1 VAYRT
6 RIEITRKILEIALG
20 GALKTRIMYG
30 AYLSFP
36 QTREYLDF
44 LQEKGLLEHRKDDK
58 QYWTTEKG
66 KTFLTEIV
74 EMQELLAPSNKN
86 AVILAD

>member
-1 VAYRT
+1 MAYRT
-6 RIEITRKILEIALG
+6 RIEITSKILEIAVG

-44 LQEKGLLEHRKDDK
+44 LQEKGLLEYHKDDK

-74 EMQELLAPSNKN
+74 EMQQLLTPSNEN
-86 AVILAD
+86 ALMLAD

>member
-1 VAYRT
+1 MAYRT
-6 RIEITRKILEIALG
+6 RIEIISKILEIAVG

-36 QTREYLDF
+36 QTKEYLEF
-44 LQEKGLLEHRKDDK
+44 LQEKGLLEYHKDNK

-74 EMQELLAPSNKN
+74 EIQQLLAPSNKS
-86 AVILAD
+86 ALMLAE